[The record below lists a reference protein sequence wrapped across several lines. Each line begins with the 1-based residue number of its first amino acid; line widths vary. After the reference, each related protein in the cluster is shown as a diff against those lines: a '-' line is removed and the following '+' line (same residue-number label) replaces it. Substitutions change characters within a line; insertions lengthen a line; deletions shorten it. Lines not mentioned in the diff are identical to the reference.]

1 MNNLLIPNYG
11 NFLCT
16 PIKVLVTDAYGITK
30 PFSNDYEDNC
40 RLYGYSLI
48 DILLRESEIKLNKNN
63 SELIFSRIFTDNP
76 HADATR
82 LIGSIAEILVTKF
95 CKEHQEVNRRL
106 GMYARGASRLSR
118 EMDNFI
124 AIATGAQQTRQSYPV
139 WYNPSDTQRD
149 IIWVKKD
156 DLDSQLL
163 CVKSRGN
170 AGKPAGLQVKTSHN
184 YQYVLNSIEKYHYPV
199 LYFDLNN
206 DWWQLDNVL
215 KNSDFKGVLVQH
227 DDITNEIKRILVK
240 YFNIVIKIFSGEM
253 NLQYLIDMSK
263 YEGMTDILK
272 GLELANQDNDK
283 KIIIS

>member
-1 MNNLLIPNYG
+1 MLNYG
-11 NFLCT
+11 KFLCA
-16 PIKVLVTDAYGITK
+16 PIKVLVTDAHGITK

-40 RLYGYSLI
+40 RLYGWSLI
-48 DILLRESEIKLNKNN
+48 DVLLSESEIKLNENN
-63 SELIFSRIFTDNP
+63 GEPILSRIFTSNP

-106 GMYARGASRLSR
+106 GMYARNSLRLSY

-124 AIATGAQQTRQSYPV
+124 AIATGSQQAKRFYPN
-139 WYNPSDTQRD
+139 WYSPADTQRD

-163 CVKSRGN
+163 CVRSKGN
-170 AGKPAGLQVKTSHN
+170 AGKPAGLQVKTSHD
-184 YQYVLNSIEKYHYPV
+184 YQYVLSSIEKYHYPV

-206 DWWQLDNVL
+206 DWWKLDNAL
-215 KNSDFKGVLVQH
+215 KSSNFDGVLVQH
-227 DDITNEIKRILVK
+227 DDITNEIKRILVN
-240 YFNIVIKIFSGEM
+240 YFNIVVKIFSGEM
-253 NLQYLIDMSK
+253 TLQYLIDMAA
-263 YEGMTDILK
+263 YEGMVDILK